1 MAAVTCTFP
10 HDSHAHPACNIV
22 DLEHFGAISNI
33 VHLFGADV
41 YVIHSRPLNYIH
53 L

>member
-10 HDSHAHPACNIV
+10 DDSHAHPARHLV

-33 VHLFGADV
+33 VHLFEADV
-41 YVIHSRPLNYIH
+41 
-53 L
+53 